1 MNKRKSRKEEKG
13 LVETEHAASQLL
25 PCSALMEAELLHS
38 SMASS
43 IGNEN
48 IGRNVAWDNIL
59 CPVSRA
65 LSENLMVI
73 SGFYPH
79 KIIVR
84 KNSFIPIL
92 GRRNQAGD

>member
-1 MNKRKSRKEEKG
+1 
-13 LVETEHAASQLL
+13 
-25 PCSALMEAELLHS
+25 MEAKLLHS
-38 SMASS
+38 STPSS
-43 IGNEN
+43 IGYEN

-59 CPVSRA
+59 CPVSRV
-65 LSENLMVI
+65 LSECLMVI

-92 GRRNQAGD
+92 GRQNQAGD

>member
-13 LVETEHAASQLL
+13 LVEAEHAASQLL
-25 PCSALMEAELLHS
+25 QCSVLMEAELHS
-38 SMASS
+38 SVASS

-48 IGRNVAWDNIL
+48 TGRNVAWDDIL

-73 SGFYPH
+73 SRFYPH

-84 KNSFIPIL
+84 NSFISIL
-92 GRRNQAGD
+92 GRQNQAGD